1 MKPQQVYFYEEPNS
15 DSGVLEPDTMLQA
28 SWEAGT
34 VRRLNSTPWK
44 HKNESGEPC
53 PVVGVR

>member
-15 DSGVLEPDTMLQA
+15 DSGVLEPGTMLQA

-34 VRRLNSTPWK
+34 VRRLNSTP
-44 HKNESGEPC
+44 
-53 PVVGVR
+53 